1 MPKAYSY
8 LRFSRPEQAKGDST
22 RRQYEAAK
30 RYAAEN
36 GLDLDDGLTFRDE
49 GISAYQGKHLETG
62 RLGDFLNEV
71 KAGRVEPGSYLLVES
86 LDRISRQSARKAQR
100 ILEDICEEGITV
112 VTLIDGR
119 KYDRAALD
127 SDPMALILS
136 LLTFLR
142 AHEESATKAKRLKAA
157 WANKLK
163 NIAEKPFTS
172 KAPHWLKLNKETA
185 KFQVIEDR
193 AARVREM
200 FDLYL
205 SGMGPSGIAKRYNQ
219 EGLAPW
225 GRGQMWFESYIIKI
239 LANPAVYGVIT
250 PHKLEYD
257 KSGKKKRV
265 PLDPI
270 TGYYPVVV
278 DEHTFLR
285 AQELKTSKGVK
296 GRRATV
302 PLQNIFSGLGRCP
315 VCDSAMVRVNKG
327 KTFQYLAC
335 GAAKHGAKLCSY
347 RSIPYYRLEGS
358 FLEAVRAGLKIPVE
372 QEKLKALEAELAR
385 AEANMECAVSQRRNL
400 IEAIKVGALKEE
412 SITDTSYPQYVL
424 TDIIEEGPVFREKW
438 GPRTLRDEIEQLD
451 EWVERDRKNIIKLR
465 GQINL
470 LRPAAVEARL
480 KELEAAARAQTLD
493 PQRFNAALQSICKK
507 AVIEYDHSAVDL
519 QFKHTDL
526 VLRVPV
532 TMWSGREGK

>member
-22 RRQYEAAK
+22 RRQYEAAQ

-36 GLDLDDGLTFRDE
+36 GLDLDDTLTFRDE

-71 KAGRVEPGSYLLVES
+71 KSGRVEPGSHLLVES

-163 NIAEKPFTS
+163 NIADKPFTS
-172 KAPHWLKLNKETA
+172 KAPHWLRLNKETG

-193 AARVREM
+193 ASRVREM
-200 FDLYL
+200 FALYL
-205 SGMGPSGIAKRYNQ
+205 SGIGPSGIAKRYNQ
-219 EGLAPW
+219 EGLPPW
-225 GRGQMWFESYIIKI
+225 GRGQMWFESYIVKI

-257 KSGKKKRV
+257 QNGKKKRV
-265 PLDPI
+265 PLDPV

-296 GRRATV
+296 GRKASA

-315 VCDSAMVRVNKG
+315 VCDSAMIRVNKG
-327 KTFQYLAC
+327 KWQYLAC
-335 GAAKHGAKLCSY
+335 GAAKNGAKLCAY
-347 RSIPYYRLEGS
+347 RAVTYHRLEGS
-358 FLEAVRAGLKIPVE
+358 FLAAVRAGLQIPVE
-372 QEKLKALEAELAR
+372 QDKLGVLESELTR
-385 AEANMECAVSQRRNL
+385 IEANMNTTISQRRNIIEL
-400 IEAIKVGALKEE
+400 IKNGMRE
-412 SITDTSYPQYVL
+412 DTVTEMSYPQYVV
-424 TDIIEEGPVFREKW
+424 TDLIEEGPIFREKW
-438 GPRTLRDEIEQLD
+438 GPRTLRDEIEMLD
-451 EWVERDRKNIIKLR
+451 EHVEHDRKIIIKLK

-480 KELEAAARAQTLD
+480 KELESAAREETLN
-493 PQRFNAALQSICKK
+493 PQRFNAALQSVVKK
-507 AVIEYDHSAVDL
+507 AVIDYNDSAVVL
-519 QFKHTDL
+519 QFKHTEL
-526 VLRVPV
+526 ELRVPV
-532 TMWSGREGK
+532 AI